1 MSDDVVLAE
10 RDEGVLILTLNRP
23 DRLNAWVPAME
34 PALFG
39 ALDDAAT
46 DPDVRVI
53 VVTGAGRGFCPGADM
68 DGLSNLTSGASFG
81 SGGAGGR
88 PAKTWPMNHALS
100 IPKPVIGAINGAC
113 AGMGLALALSFDI
126 RFTVPAAKFTTAFA
140 RRGLIAEHGL
150 SWTLPRVCGLAVA
163 NDLLLSSRVI
173 TGEEAL
179 ALGMVNRVIAPESLM
194 AETLAYAKELAVHC
208 SPASM
213 AAMKQQVQRAIE
225 QSPSE
230 ALAEA
235 DHLMRQTLKGPDF
248 KEGVTSYVDKR
259 EPSFPPLGAGT
270 ELHWS

>member
-10 RDEGVLILTLNRP
+10 RDGGVLILTLNRP
-23 DRLNAWVPAME
+23 DRMNAWVPAME

-39 ALDDAAT
+39 QLDAAAD

-68 DGLSNLTSGASFG
+68 DGLSNLSSGGSFG
-81 SGGAGGR
+81 EAPDR
-88 PAKTWPMNHALS
+88 PARTWPIIHAMS

-113 AGMGLALALSFDI
+113 AGMGLALAMSFDI

-150 SWTLPRVCGLAVA
+150 SWTLPNVCGMAVA

-173 TGEEAL
+173 TGDEAL
-179 ALGMVNRVIAPESLM
+179 QLGLVNRVVPAESLM
-194 AETLAYAKELAVHC
+194 DEVLAYSHDLAVNC

-213 AAMKQQVQRAIE
+213 AAMKQQVLDATHQV
-225 QSPSE
+225 PME
-230 ALAEA
+230 ALDVA

-259 EPSFPPLGAGT
+259 EPSFPPLGSGT
-270 ELHWS
+270 ELRWP

>member
-10 RDEGVLILTLNRP
+10 RDGGVLILTLNRP
-23 DRLNAWVPAME
+23 DRMNAWVPAME

-46 DPDVRVI
+46 DPDVRAI

-68 DGLSNLTSGASFG
+68 DGLSSLSSGGSFG
-81 SGGAGGR
+81 GGAPR
-88 PAKTWPMNHALS
+88 PDRSWPMLHAMS

-113 AGMGLALALSFDI
+113 AGMGLALAMSFDL

-150 SWTLPRVCGLAVA
+150 SWTLPRVCGLAAA
-163 NDLLLSSRVI
+163 NDLLLSGRVI

-179 ALGMVNRVIAPESLM
+179 AIGMVNRVMAPEALM
-194 AETLAYAKELAVHC
+194 AETLAYAKDLAVNC

-213 AAMKQQVQRAIE
+213 AAMKQQVLRAVE
-225 QSPSE
+225 QPPDE

-248 KEGVTSYVDKR
+248 KEGVTSYIDKR
-259 EPSFPPLGAGT
+259 EPAFPHLGAGT
-270 ELHWS
+270 ELRWP